1 MQNAECS
8 MSSPTF
14 RCAGCGV
21 VVGAA
26 AYPFRCPAA
35 REGDDIDHVL
45 VPAPPDHDSS
55 WPDAAGDLA
64 GIDTFSR
71 HEALLSAWRLAL
83 SVGLNEDEYR
93 RLSLGLLGAIADVDG
108 ARFEATPFQPQQR
121 LGARL
126 GFEGAGGLWVKDETA
141 NVSGSHKARH
151 LMGVMLYL
159 LVAERAGTNVR
170 PEAEGGGRDGI
181 SGRPP
186 LAIASCGNAALA
198 AAVVARAARWPL
210 QVFVPPSANPA
221 VLGRLESLGA
231 RITICHRQP
240 GVAGDPCYLSFKAA
254 LRTGALP
261 FCCQGSDNGLT
272 IEGGE
277 TLAWEM
283 VEQLAAGSGQLAAG
297 SGRRPFLDAVFVQ
310 VGGGA
315 LASAVIQGFEAARRL
330 GAIDRLPTLYAVQTA
345 GGSPLVRAY
354 DAVALRA
361 ARSDVEAAMAY
372 ARSHRSEFMWPW
384 EEEPRSIAHG
394 ILDDETYDWAAVV
407 EGLLKTGGR
416 AVVVGEERLEEANE
430 LARSLTGINVDH
442 TGSAGMAGLMDLLAD
457 DPALRR
463 ARVAV
468 IFSGARR

>member
-1 MQNAECS
+1 LRIEKVAA
-8 MSSPTF
+8 PAF
-14 RCAGCGV
+14 RCAGCGT
-21 VVGAA
+21 VVGAVA
-26 AYPFRCPAA
+26 CPFRCPAA
-35 REGDDIDHVL
+35 RNGDDIDHVL
-45 VPAPPDHDSS
+45 VPVLPDDSP
-55 WPDAAGDLA
+55 WPNGPAFLPAV
-64 GIDTFSR
+64 DTFSR
-71 HEALLSAWRLAL
+71 YRVLLSAWHLAR
-83 SVGLNEDEYR
+83 SRGLNDGVYR
-93 RLSLGLLGAIADVDG
+93 QLSAGLHRAIEDVDASG
-108 ARFEATPFQPQQR
+108 FEPTPFQPHER
-121 LGARL
+121 LAARL
-126 GFEGAGGLWVKDETA
+126 GFEKAGELWVKNETV

-159 LVAERAGTNVR
+159 IVAER
-170 PEAEGGGRDGI
+170 
-181 SGRPP
+181 SGLLTDRAP

-210 QVFVPPSANPA
+210 HVFVPPSANPS

-231 RITICHRQP
+231 RISTCHRQP
-240 GVAGDPCYLSFKAA
+240 GIPGDPCYLSFQTA
-254 LRTGALP
+254 LRNGALP

-283 VEQLAAGSGQLAAG
+283 IEQVAAGGRGRAEVGFQHG
-297 SGRRPFLDAVFVQ
+297 SLDAVVVQ

-315 LASAVIQGFEAARRL
+315 LASSIIRGYATARRL
-330 GAIDRLPTLYAVQTA
+330 GFADAVPVIHAVQTA
-345 GGSPLVRAY
+345 GGYPLARAY
-354 DAVALRA
+354 DAVAARA
-361 ARSDVEAAMAY
+361 GRTDPVEAMAY

-416 AVVVGEERLEEANE
+416 PVVVREERLEEANE
-430 LARSLTGINVDH
+430 LARSLTGIDVDH
-442 TGSAGMAGLMDLLAD
+442 TGSAGLAGLMDLLD
-457 DPALRR
+457 QEPALRR